1 MEKTERNKYTSPM
14 VNMKYLNYND
24 ASENA
29 TLEKRPVWT
38 PVQYGPIGTDISVK
52 YGPTSNRGT
61 FVILAV

>member
-1 MEKTERNKYTSPM
+1 M

-61 FVILAV
+61 FKTLTV